1 MTKMS
6 LSYPKKKSMITNER
20 GILMNDFEAKLDKYC
35 QQIVNGDISVSDIQD
50 EFIYDVAMRVKDKA
64 SVPILQEMVERFEA
78 EVANK
83 QLELL
88 NIVNILEA
96 EIETKKELL
105 EQKEAV
111 LRDRRQQLQ
120 ELKSI
125 TKDA

>member
-1 MTKMS
+1 
-6 LSYPKKKSMITNER
+6 
-20 GILMNDFEAKLDKYC
+20 MNDFEAKLDKYC